1 LAIACLA
8 SFTAW
13 ITWHAKALEKSLHE
27 GISMVDKPA
36 PDFQLPS
43 LDGRTFALGDFHGKK
58 NVVVNFWAS
67 WCGPCRIELPAL
79 ASFYQRTHKPDSDY
93 EILSISIDE
102 YRDSAQGAAAS
113 MKAPFPVLFD
123 AGQKVAGAYGVLS
136 IPALFIIDKTGKVI
150 YSSVGFDMSLESSLA
165 LHLGIDLKLLIERSE
180 SANPIH

>member
-1 LAIACLA
+1 MQSRPSRGSLAIACLA

-27 GISMVDKPA
+27 GISMGDKRA
-36 PDFQLPS
+36 PDFQWPS
-43 LDGRTFALGDFHGKK
+43 LDGRTFAPGDFHGKK

-123 AGQKVAGAYGVLS
+123 
-136 IPALFIIDKTGKVI
+136 
-150 YSSVGFDMSLESSLA
+150 
-165 LHLGIDLKLLIERSE
+165 
-180 SANPIH
+180 